1 MNQIQKSTEANR
13 NTLTHEP
20 ILNKY
25 IDLEIDR
32 CDEILPKDRWA
43 DGCRSDIEIKQRC
56 HNLAQD
62 SVKRRNNDRAQESGV
77 LQHAEIGLPV
87 FDRASAQKV
96 IKFLQDFVLLH
107 GIPHAI
113 ILDHAKSKQSA
124 DQMIL

>member
-1 MNQIQKSTEANR
+1 MNQIQKSIEANP

-32 CDEILPKDRWA
+32 CDEILPEDRWE

-87 FDRASAQKV
+87 PRNEGSLKKKLSAKMQKR
-96 IKFLQDFVLLH
+96 KRF
-107 GIPHAI
+107 
-113 ILDHAKSKQSA
+113 KRN
-124 DQMIL
+124 

>member
-1 MNQIQKSTEANR
+1 MNQTQISREPNP
-13 NTLTHEP
+13 NTLTYEP

-25 IDLEIDR
+25 VDLEIDR
-32 CDEILPKDRWA
+32 GDEIIPEDRWE
-43 DGCRSDIEIKQRC
+43 DRYCSDIEIKQRR

-62 SVKRRNNDRAQESGV
+62 SVKRKNNDRAQESGV